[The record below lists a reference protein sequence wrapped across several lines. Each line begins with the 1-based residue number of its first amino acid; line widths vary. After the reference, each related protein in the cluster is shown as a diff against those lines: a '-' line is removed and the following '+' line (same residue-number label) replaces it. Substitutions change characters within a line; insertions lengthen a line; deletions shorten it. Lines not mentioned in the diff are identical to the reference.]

1 MTSQVNSLAEHQP
14 ASLPISQRP
23 GKLRGQRLP
32 LVPLLLALLAVVDL
46 RVELQ
51 ILFDHFTF
59 TSLAAALSSH
69 LLAVSVLLL
78 TPSLLRRYRG

>member
-1 MTSQVNSLAEHQP
+1 MTSQVDSLAAHQP
-14 ASLPISQRP
+14 GSLPISQRP
-23 GKLRGQRLP
+23 GRLRGQRLP
-32 LVPLLLALLAVVDL
+32 LVPLLLALLALFDL

-51 ILFDHFTF
+51 ILLDHFTF